1 MTRARMAVMAD
12 DRKLAAA
19 FLEMLAAERGAAKNT
34 LESYAR
40 DLADYAAFLRARGRD
55 ALTAGTADVRG
66 YMADL
71 EAQGFKETSAA
82 RRLSA
87 IRQLHRFLYAENHR
101 SDDPTTVIAGPRRGR
116 PLPKVLSMAEV
127 DRLLSAVAEGIE
139 DGSRPFVDRC
149 NAARMAALLELL
161 YATGLRVSEL
171 VALSANAIRPNTRML
186 VIKGKGGKERLVPLT
201 DAAKAAVARWRELL
215 AKTTDSKPSPWLF
228 PSDSAAGYLPRQVF
242 ARDLK
247 AVAGYAGIGA
257 DRVSPHV
264 LRHAFASHL
273 LQNGADLRIVQQLLG
288 HADIATTQI
297 YTHVLDERAKAMVR
311 DLHPLT
317 DEPEEK
323 R

>member
-71 EAQGFKETSAA
+71 EARGFKATSAA

-127 DRLLSAVAEGIE
+127 DRLLSAAAEGIE
-139 DGSRPFVDRC
+139 DGSRPVIDRC

-161 YATGLRVSEL
+161 YAT
-171 VALSANAIRPNTRML
+171 
-186 VIKGKGGKERLVPLT
+186 
-201 DAAKAAVARWRELL
+201 
-215 AKTTDSKPSPWLF
+215 
-228 PSDSAAGYLPRQVF
+228 
-242 ARDLK
+242 
-247 AVAGYAGIGA
+247 
-257 DRVSPHV
+257 
-264 LRHAFASHL
+264 
-273 LQNGADLRIVQQLLG
+273 
-288 HADIATTQI
+288 
-297 YTHVLDERAKAMVR
+297 
-311 DLHPLT
+311 
-317 DEPEEK
+317 
-323 R
+323 

>member
-1 MTRARMAVMAD
+1 M
-12 DRKLAAA
+12 AA

-40 DLADYAAFLRARGRD
+40 DLSDYADFLASGERN
-55 ALTAGTADVRG
+55 ALTANTNDVRD
-66 YMADL
+66 YMSDL
-71 EAQGFKETSAA
+71 EARAFKATSQA

-87 IRQLHRFLYAENHR
+87 VRQFHRFLYGESYR
-101 SDDPTTVIAGPRRGR
+101 SDDPTTVITGPRRGR
-116 PLPKVLSMAEV
+116 PLPKILSVSEV
-127 DRLLSAVAEGIE
+127 DRLLSTVGEGLN
-139 DGSRPFVDRC
+139 DAKRPFIERYA
-149 NAARMAALLELL
+149 AARMAALLELL

-171 VALSANAIRPNTRML
+171 IALPANAIRSSTQML

-201 DAAKAAVARWRELL
+201 DAAKAAVARWGEML
-215 AKTTDSKPSPWLF
+215 ASTTEGKPSPWLF
-228 PSDSAAGYLPRQVF
+228 PSNSTTGYLPRQVF

-247 AVAGYAGIGA
+247 TVAGLAGIAA

-288 HADIATTQI
+288 HSDIATTQI

-311 DLHPLT
+311 DLHPLADT
-317 DEPEEK
+317 TSDKP
-323 R
+323 